1 MSEPVMRSVMLTH
14 WVGGGA
20 PNDRA
25 YTITLGA
32 FTDEDLRQRVV
43 DWLTNRLG
51 LEPMTACD
59 HEEAAPEPAAV
70 PISDVPLGLWPMLE
84 DFEEDLTD
92 AAA

>member
-14 WVGGGA
+14 WVGGGM
-20 PNDRA
+20 PNGRA

-51 LEPMTACD
+51 LEPLTTYD
-59 HEEAAPEPAAV
+59 PQGAPIPSVTV